1 MPYPQIVEY
10 HEAVQHPSQAFTD
23 PELKQGA
30 VAENNLGLP
39 LVMSGG
45 FALTYAVTTP
55 RRKCAVRCFHREIPA
70 IQQKYDAISKKLRS
84 LTNGCFVY
92 FDFQQS
98 GINVRQ
104 QTFPIVRMDWVEGDT
119 LGIWLD
125 KHFGDPR
132 ALEKARTDFAA
143 IARFLEQKGIAH
155 GDIQNGNV
163 MVANGDI
170 KLIDYDGMFVPGMR
184 PGNGSETG
192 HKHFQHPERRVSDFG
207 PKMDRFSFIALD
219 LSLKAV
225 IEDKSLYPKFREGGE
240 TVVFKAN
247 DFADPANSDIFRR
260 LLAMP
265 KLKEEARRFAA
276 ICEAPLGAVP
286 TLDEYLAGRNI
297 PAAKTQIMTQP
308 SPAAR
313 PLAAKYISAYPVVD
327 ALNFSA
333 AMARV
338 GDRVEL
344 IGRIVEVTPG
354 FRKVGRGSP
363 KNYVFINF
371 GSSRGNIVK
380 ISIWSEGLAKLKE
393 QPSEAWIG
401 RWVSVT
407 GLIDVP
413 YENKRYGHKHLSITV
428 QEDGQIQELS
438 ETEAGLRMASISAA
452 SPPRDRVVT
461 QGVASANPAATTPAA
476 AAAKPK
482 PKSPRSRGSSS
493 GKPAG
498 RQRPAPAATPAP
510 AAMPAVAATP
520 APAATTVQQAG
531 QSSRRLSA
539 GILRWIWLVGAVVAL
554 IMLLVFGIYM
564 YTRLASHGPRPWA
577 NADIHWVRD
586 AMDAVASGTRAVA
599 GTIGFT
605 APSLVEPRRTSRST
619 HPAS

>member
-10 HEAVQHPSQAFTD
+10 HEAVQHPSQAFVD

-70 IQQKYDAISKKLRS
+70 IQQKYDAISRKLRS

-125 KHFGDPR
+125 KHFDDPR

-143 IARFLEQKGIAH
+143 IARFLEHNGIAH

-225 IEDKSLYPKFREGGE
+225 IEDKSLYAKFREGGE

-265 KLKEEARRFAA
+265 KLKEQARRFAA
-276 ICEAPLGAVP
+276 ICEAPLAAVP
-286 TLDEYLAGRNI
+286 TLDEFMTGHNI
-297 PAAKTQIMTQP
+297 PAAKTQIKTQP
-308 SPAAR
+308 SPTARLPAAS
-313 PLAAKYISAYPVVD
+313 YISAYPVVD

-333 AMARV
+333 AMQRV

-354 FRKVGRGSP
+354 SRKAGKGPP
-363 KNYVFINF
+363 KRYVFINF

-380 ISIWSEGLAKLKE
+380 ISIWSDGLAKLKE
-393 QPSEAWIG
+393 QPSAAWIG

-428 QEDGQIQELS
+428 QEDGQIQQLS
-438 ETEAGLRMASISAA
+438 ETEAGLRLASISTA
-452 SPPRDRVVT
+452 SPPRNRGVA
-461 QGVASANPAATTPAA
+461 QGVASGNPAATTPAA
-476 AAAKPK
+476 AATKMKAKPK
-482 PKSPRSRGSSS
+482 TVQAKPKNVRPHGSGNTRSR
-493 GKPAG
+493 KPAS
-498 RQRPAPAATPAP
+498 QPTPPPAATA
-510 AAMPAVAATP
+510 
-520 APAATTVQQAG
+520 VQQGA
-531 QSSRRLSA
+531 QSRGLLA
-539 GILRWIWLVGAVVAL
+539 WILRW
-554 IMLLVFGIYM
+554 M
-564 YTRLASHGPRPWA
+564 S
-577 NADIHWVRD
+577 
-586 AMDAVASGTRAVA
+586 
-599 GTIGFT
+599 
-605 APSLVEPRRTSRST
+605 
-619 HPAS
+619 